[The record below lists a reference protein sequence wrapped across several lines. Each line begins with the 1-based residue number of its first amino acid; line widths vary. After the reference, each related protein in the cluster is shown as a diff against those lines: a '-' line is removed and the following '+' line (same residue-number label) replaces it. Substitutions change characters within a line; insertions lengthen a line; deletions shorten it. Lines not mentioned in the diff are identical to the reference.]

1 MGATISSFEVQSFHP
16 DNSFKINTGLL
27 PAQHIAPA
35 NAKPKRT
42 PSSLVKGKPLIFAA
56 MALPYNAYPTPPP
69 AAEVVKMPPRLFNEE
84 TDGTF
89 DMGFSKTVLDSWD
102 QQQSTERQTPKV
114 NGNAPLPNAAK
125 GPTPRMNGNAPLPP
139 QSPPLR
145 LYLSRSL
152 RPTTRRVE
160 EGSKSVP
167 RSLVAHDA
175 FFAHAGRPTYPSHAA
190 HAHQVPADH
199 AATEDELRRA
209 AAAEPVHRRARRGRA
224 SRFPRVDALLDDD
237 PFAKV
242 DPVRM
247 LKPTSRDGP
256 PSAPPPPPSSTGSSS
271 PRTESSAVPE
281 SESEEPATPRQD
293 TFFEQQQN
301 AVNTT
306 PPQKVHNNN
315 NINPQAPPSPVT
327 PEEYRTARSRR
338 RGDHLEKTPPSAVK
352 GVEVRETRIPGPFP
366 LAVCV
371 TSPPLLSALLAYLS
385 FYDWCILSAV
395 TKEIRM
401 RLVGTAE
408 LREVALERYLRTV
421 GYSRWAWED
430 VDPLEL
436 SLLDLH
442 DYMRG
447 VGLPTH
453 EYSRVAEGYVQSFS
467 LPPAARDPAHL
478 AGARNL
484 TMSTRAYTRVV
495 LRLRAQAEREASDT
509 AAAKAASPPSA
520 AKKRLTSNGYASSRS
535 SPSRTS
541 SRAPSPTSG
550 HSQPHSTAPGTAFR
564 SPLFRVKRAP
574 LLRVFVPSPD
584 GDWLSDKSVLECEAE
599 LKRAGVLALLRIGDV
614 VWDIAVGDEGNVGR
628 LVWDGSYLIDL
639 DYKYSSVGDLPQYL
653 PTLAFPP
660 SYFHRVIRT
669 GPASTN
675 PVVHVDLSPWGQE
688 IAANLQLLQDRVRTE
703 TPQGNIHNVVRW
715 CTARPSPSA
724 PRQAAHV
731 HVLRRAP
738 PAVPALP
745 IPETA
750 GLFVD
755 PGWYGTVVV
764 ETEGTNEALA
774 DLQDRRAAQE
784 HKDAKKVF
792 KILREKSRP
801 GEIWIR
807 AVGPKERLF

>member
-56 MALPYNAYPTPPP
+56 MATVDASPSEKADYSPYNAYPTPPP

-84 TDGTF
+84 TDGTP

-139 QSPPLR
+139 QSPPPQIISQPQPQTPQR
-145 LYLSRSL
+145 AASKKDRKASPAPLSPMMRSSPMPADPPTPHTPRML
-152 RPTTRRVE
+152 TKSRPTTPQRKMSSAALQQPSPSIVGR
-160 EGSKSVP
+160 
-167 RSLVAHDA
+167 DA
-175 FFAHAGRPTYPSHAA
+175 
-190 HAHQVPADH
+190 
-199 AATEDELRRA
+199 DERA
-209 AAAEPVHRRARRGRA
+209 ASRA
-224 SRFPRVDALLDDD
+224 STLLLDDD

-315 NINPQAPPSPVT
+315 NNNNPQAPPSPVT

-366 LAVCV
+366 LATCV

-436 SLLDLH
+436 SLLVCFIL
-442 DYMRG
+442 
-447 VGLPTH
+447 
-453 EYSRVAEGYVQSFS
+453 SFI
-467 LPPAARDPAHL
+467 
-478 AGARNL
+478 
-484 TMSTRAYTRVV
+484 
-495 LRLRAQAEREASDT
+495 
-509 AAAKAASPPSA
+509 
-520 AKKRLTSNGYASSRS
+520 
-535 SPSRTS
+535 
-541 SRAPSPTSG
+541 
-550 HSQPHSTAPGTAFR
+550 HSFF
-564 SPLFRVKRAP
+564 L
-574 LLRVFVPSPD
+574 
-584 GDWLSDKSVLECEAE
+584 
-599 LKRAGVLALLRIGDV
+599 
-614 VWDIAVGDEGNVGR
+614 
-628 LVWDGSYLIDL
+628 
-639 DYKYSSVGDLPQYL
+639 
-653 PTLAFPP
+653 
-660 SYFHRVIRT
+660 
-669 GPASTN
+669 
-675 PVVHVDLSPWGQE
+675 
-688 IAANLQLLQDRVRTE
+688 
-703 TPQGNIHNVVRW
+703 
-715 CTARPSPSA
+715 
-724 PRQAAHV
+724 
-731 HVLRRAP
+731 
-738 PAVPALP
+738 
-745 IPETA
+745 
-750 GLFVD
+750 
-755 PGWYGTVVV
+755 
-764 ETEGTNEALA
+764 
-774 DLQDRRAAQE
+774 
-784 HKDAKKVF
+784 
-792 KILREKSRP
+792 
-801 GEIWIR
+801 
-807 AVGPKERLF
+807 